1 MSASGHDSDK
11 KHARMAWRHQPDL
24 VRYLRRRV
32 RKPEDVADLVQ
43 DVYERTLKLD
53 DAEEVREP
61 LALLHQIANWVL
73 GDFRRKTRRDER
85 VTIDSEAVDR
95 RMEEPDECPPDEIAD
110 RIDLQQRVQ
119 RALAVLPRTHAAVLL
134 LHKRD
139 GLSHEEV
146 ATSLN
151 ISVHT
156 VRKYMADARARIRAM
171 AWET

>member
-1 MSASGHDSDK
+1 MSASGHDNDN

-24 VRYLRRRV
+24 VRYLQRRV

-43 DVYERTLKLD
+43 EIYERILKLD
-53 DAEEVREP
+53 DSEEIREP

-73 GDFRRKTRRDER
+73 GDFRRKARRNER
-85 VTIDSEAVDR
+85 ITIDSETVDR
-95 RMEEPDECPPDEIAD
+95 RMEEPDDCPPDEIAD
-110 RIDLQQRVQ
+110 LIDLQQRVQ

-156 VRKYMADARARIRAM
+156 VRKYMAEANAKIRAM
-171 AWET
+171 TWES